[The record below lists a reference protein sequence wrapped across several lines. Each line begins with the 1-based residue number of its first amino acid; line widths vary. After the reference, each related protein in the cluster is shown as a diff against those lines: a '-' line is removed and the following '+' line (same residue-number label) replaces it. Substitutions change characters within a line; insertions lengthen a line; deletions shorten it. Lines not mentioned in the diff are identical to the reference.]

1 MQQQSSFVR
10 ASIYFLY
17 NNSKLEICLPN
28 AGNTCIEQASSRRIH
43 PNFKKLA
50 RSTSS
55 GELTMANS
63 ARLRTF
69 WWTLHRW
76 IGIALA
82 LLLVPIAV
90 SGALLVWHD
99 HLDALIHPGRYVVT
113 GAQVV
118 QPSKYLASAA
128 AALDPG
134 VAPAAVRFPAD
145 DGWPV
150 IVMARGARTES
161 GPPRIV
167 NVYLD
172 PPTARVLDVVDFRS
186 SLIGFLHRF
195 HENLTIP
202 EYSGRA
208 IVGWA
213 GVGML
218 ILSLTGI
225 WLWWPRSGA
234 FLPGLRWRRTAFT
247 TTNLH
252 HLVGFWISIPLAVV
266 SFTGIYLGFP
276 QTARQV
282 MASIAP
288 MTPQGQ
294 RPGFGAIARDARLTP
309 EAALSAA
316 LTAQDGARAAVIF
329 LPTANASGGERGRP
343 VWRVQLRAAG
353 SGETVTVLVDDRSG
367 AVERMPEALAGDRA
381 AQWMR
386 WIHDGSRGGPVWQSA
401 VFLTGVCPLVFAVTG
416 VVMWWRGRRNRKEL
430 AVSRAAS
437 PGELQA
443 AE

>member
-1 MQQQSSFVR
+1 MQGTSM
-10 ASIYFLY
+10 
-17 NNSKLEICLPN
+17 SK
-28 AGNTCIEQASSRRIH
+28 
-43 PNFKKLA
+43 
-50 RSTSS
+50 
-55 GELTMANS
+55 S
-63 ARLRTF
+63 ARLRTV

-76 IGIALA
+76 IGIGLA
-82 LLLVPIAV
+82 ILLVPIAV

-99 HLDALIHPGRYVVT
+99 HLDALIHPGRYAVT
-113 GAQVV
+113 GGAFVP
-118 QPSKYLASAA
+118 PSAYVASAA
-128 AALDPG
+128 TAIGAG
-134 VAPAAVRFPAD
+134 VQPAAVRFPES

-150 IVMARGARTES
+150 IVMARGARVE
-161 GPPRIV
+161 GGPPPRIV

-234 FLPGLRWRRTAFT
+234 FLPGLRWGRAAHT

-252 HLVGFWISIPLAVV
+252 HVIGFWISIPLAVV

-276 QTARQV
+276 QTARDV
-282 MASIAP
+282 MSSIAP

-294 RPGFGAIARDARLTP
+294 RPGFGSIARDARQTP
-309 EAALSAA
+309 DSALDAALASQPG
-316 LTAQDGARAAVIF
+316 TRAAVIF
-329 LPTANASGGERGRP
+329 LPTASANTSERDRARGGEGAREQSPRASGP
-343 VWRVQLRAAG
+343 VWRVQLRKAQT
-353 SGETVTVLVDDRSG
+353 SEIVTVMVDDRSG
-367 AVERMPEALAGDRA
+367 AVERQRDPLAGDRA

-386 WIHDGSRGGPVWQSA
+386 WIHEGSHSGPVWQFV

-416 VVMWWRGRRNRKEL
+416 VIMWWRGRRLRRSVAGNR
-430 AVSRAAS
+430 AIGS
-437 PGELQA
+437 GGLQA